1 MPQAV
6 TDSRG
11 TLFDQPLR
19 LESDG
24 MEEPMIP
31 GCVSIANCHEHTAGE
46 VPFLL
51 ELSKG
56 MLGVGR
62 IAGNLFSNTRWMTGG
77 HHLLERVAS
86 LRREMLGSDLSVQ
99 ALAGL

>member
-1 MPQAV
+1 
-6 TDSRG
+6 
-11 TLFDQPLR
+11 
-19 LESDG
+19 
-24 MEEPMIP
+24 MIP

-46 VPFLL
+46 VPFLP

-62 IAGNLFSNTRWMTGG
+62 IAGNLFGNTRWMTGG
-77 HHLLERVAS
+77 RHLLERVAS

-99 ALAGL
+99 AHTMIMCFSAEGEQTRPRGGGQGPS